1 MLGVLTAHWVGLE
14 GEFCAPG
21 EEKGE
26 AWEWGPLREKVDVPT
41 QEVWQAWG
49 SCPLRTCMGCVS
61 RDRRAGGHAV
71 HVSQGVGSGVMV
83 FMSPETGCLGHMGF
97 MSLQAG

>member
-1 MLGVLTAHWVGLE
+1 MGVGSSEEGDGCPYAGGLA
-14 GEFCAPG
+14 G
-21 EEKGE
+21 
-26 AWEWGPLREKVDVPT
+26 
-41 QEVWQAWG
+41 
-49 SCPLRTCMGCVS
+49 MGFVSPENMNGRCVS